1 MFNASVDGGS
11 NYNVSKTTSSFRGI
25 QNESG
30 TTAFGN
36 RASSTGADEDTGDMY
51 IADGV
56 GNDNDQSGSGLVRL
70 YNPSSTTFA
79 KIIST
84 ESQHYQKDDYSM
96 HIFNAG
102 YCNTTSAINA
112 VRFRFN
118 EGEIQGGTIDMF
130 GVV

>member
-1 MFNASVDGGS
+1 
-11 NYNVSKTTSSFRGI
+11 
-25 QNESG
+25 
-30 TTAFGN
+30 
-36 RASSTGADEDTGDMY
+36 
-51 IADGV
+51 
-56 GNDNDQSGSGLVRL
+56 
-70 YNPSSTTFA
+70 
-79 KIIST
+79 
-84 ESQHYQKDDYSM
+84 M